1 MSPGKEQ
8 RHARTGQIKTMKRIA
23 GFVYSILSFLVGAG
37 ANLYLLGFLGNLV
50 VPKSIDTGVTRTV
63 GTSLPINLALL
74 GLFGLQHSV
83 MAREGV
89 KKKLGQWIPDLLIR
103 STYVLA
109 SGLVLALIFWQWHPM
124 PLAVWS
130 IESEIGQILLWG
142 LFGGGWLVLGVA
154 SDTIDAPHLNGLRQG
169 WAYLKNQEYSS
180 PDFQTPGLYQY
191 TRHPIMLGF
200 LIVFWA
206 TPHMTVGHLL
216 FAVGM
221 TGYLFV
227 GIYFEERALLRAFGD
242 RYREYRRETP
252 MLIPGLG

>member
-23 GFVYSILSFLVGAG
+23 GFAYSLLSFLFGAG

-50 VPKSIDTGVTRTV
+50 VPKSIDGGTPGVLCTGVLV
-63 GTSLPINLALL
+63 NLGLL

-83 MAREGV
+83 MARESV
-89 KKKLGQWIPDLLIR
+89 KEKLGQWIPDLLIR

-109 SGLVLALIFWQWHPM
+109 SGLVLALIFWQWRPM
-124 PLAVWS
+124 PLTVWS

-154 SDTIDAPHLNGLRQG
+154 SDTIDALHLNGLRQG
-169 WAYLKNQEYSS
+169 WAYLKNQEYSP

-200 LIVFWA
+200 LIVFWT

-216 FAVGM
+216 FAVIM
-221 TGYLFV
+221 TGYLFL
-227 GIYFEERALLRAFGD
+227 GIYFEERALIRVFGA